1 VKGFLIVQIVL
12 HLLHFHL
19 SKSFNVFILIIRYVI
34 GIERILFTRIFMITI
49 NFLFFINTLFC
60 FWNFLLI
67 LVLFSLYALWNSR
80 NMFHVLLMIIFCR
93 VYSFLGEFIIY
104 CVKNIRIVFF
114 ILITNQDL
122 HKFVLLVQLL
132 SNLSIFCF
140 KISKL

>member
-1 VKGFLIVQIVL
+1 MKGFLIVQIVL

-60 FWNFLLI
+60 FCNFFLI

-104 CVKNIRIVFF
+104 CVKNIRSVFF
-114 ILITNQDL
+114 ILTTNQDL
-122 HKFVLLVQLL
+122 HEFVLLVQLL

>member
-1 VKGFLIVQIVL
+1 MKGFLIVQIVL